1 MSFIAAAVNSV
12 ASGITSYINSGEEAK
27 LIRQQSQI
35 QAQQIQREAA
45 AAAEAQNA
53 EARALDR
60 RSLMDMLEA
69 NKEKFHADEE
79 LRQGEIAQEKANIE
93 QLKGEREA
101 ARRSRILAQEI
112 GQQYAQF
119 AGNGFAVDANPND
132 TFGYI
137 IQSSATEGQADIS
150 TILDNAKMNQWT
162 FEEEKRTQQ
171 RNAANSLQGAN
182 NLVFKA
188 QSDAESAADA
198 RKAAALTLENARQS
212 AAETLAYG
220 RKAARATKKAGR
232 LALISGL
239 LGGGA
244 SAYTSWDSK
253 YGSTGSSGGS
263 SGSGGSGGGSGW
275 AFW

>member
-1 MSFIAAAVNSV
+1 MSFIAAAVQSV
-12 ASGITSYINSGEEAK
+12 ASGITSYMNSKEEAK
-27 LIRQQSQI
+27 LIRRQSQI

-45 AAAEAQNA
+45 ATAEAQQA

-60 RSLMDMLEA
+60 RSIMDMLDA
-69 NKEKFHADEE
+69 HREKFRADEE

-93 QLKGEREA
+93 QMKGEREA

-112 GQQYAQF
+112 GEQYAQF
-119 AGNGFAVDANPND
+119 AGNGFAVDASPTD
-132 TFGYI
+132 TLGYI
-137 IQSSATEGQADIS
+137 IKSSTAEGQADIS
-150 TILDNAKMNQWT
+150 TILDNAMMNQWT

-188 QSDAESAADA
+188 QADAASAADA
-198 RKAAALTLENARQS
+198 RTAASTTLNNARLS

-220 RKAARATKKAGR
+220 RQAARATRKAGR

-253 YGSTGSSGGS
+253 YGGTKSG
-263 SGSGGSGGGSGW
+263 GSGGSGGTSSGSSW
-275 AFW
+275 WSW